1 VFYNKQDNHDWSLVS
16 SLFLSNIA
24 ESYGGGVF
32 YNQQDN
38 HDWVLVSSQFSWN
51 IALYGG
57 VMYNEQDNHDWNITG
72 CVFDSNSGDASGG
85 VIEKANYDWIYC
97 LPL

>member
-1 VFYNKQDNHDWSLVS
+1 MVGSM
-16 SLFLSNIA
+16 
-24 ESYGGGVF
+24 

-57 VMYNEQDNHDWNITG
+57 VMYNQQDNHDWVLVSSQFSWNI
-72 CVFDSNSGDASGG
+72 ALYGG
-85 VIEKANYDWIYC
+85 VYVQSTR
-97 LPL
+97 